1 MPINMTRR
9 TTNRAR
15 RLRPSL
21 LLFCASPRANHA
33 LRTLR
38 PSEAASYARAHD
50 QAVRE
55 TLQECLGGVPPVEAG
70 LAARIAAG
78 CSWRTRLC
86 SQRSGRPR
94 RRIGQHGWMRSP
106 SSGLACPAQLI
117 VAWLLWSK
125 AQRAVC
131 AKQRRRKTFYKEKA
145 GKRAPAGT
153 LPTKAPG
160 RHSPAMQARA
170 NGLTAGSFTRRG
182 LAIFTIATA
191 CHRLGPCYARKA
203 GHTLV
208 HGCQQ
213 CRANQH
219 SPSPRRPCSWRCG
232 AACVYP
238 CRLAQTVAA
247 PAPVVGSRSTSTGT
261 MPCRAKIVE
270 RAWVRVA
277 RKAVGS
283 DGQVIPQQWLVRTTA
298 PGVQAD
304 DRRRLDLVVY
314 FATPRGG
321 ALCCDATLVSPLAR
335 TGHPAAGS
343 R

>member
-1 MPINMTRR
+1 MFGGR
-9 TTNRAR
+9 TTGRG
-15 RLRPSL
+15 RPGRSHRCQ
-21 LLFCASPRANHA
+21 LFMADSA
-33 LRTLR
+33 
-38 PSEAASYARAHD
+38 
-50 QAVRE
+50 
-55 TLQECLGGVPPVEAG
+55 
-70 LAARIAAG
+70 
-78 CSWRTRLC
+78 C

-117 VAWLLWSK
+117 VSWLLWSK

-277 RKAVGS
+277 RKGGRIRWAS
-283 DGQVIPQQWLVRTTA
+283 HPSTMARAHNRTWSA
-298 PGVQAD
+298 
-304 DRRRLDLVVY
+304 
-314 FATPRGG
+314 
-321 ALCCDATLVSPLAR
+321 S
-335 TGHPAAGS
+335 
-343 R
+343 